1 MPPTTAGALPRLAA
15 TLSLAL
21 LGACSLVPQYQ
32 RPAVPVASHWDNA
45 AAPAAQMPQQWW
57 KDYANAE
64 LDSLIQRAGSDSL
77 TLQAAVARVDQ
88 ARASAR
94 VAGAALYPDLSLGG
108 SYVHDHDSS
117 KNAHDLYAQASY
129 ELDFWGRNRA
139 LADSATALAQATAY
153 DLETARIGLQADI
166 ADSYFQVL
174 SLDERLAVAKRIA
187 SDAENIL
194 QLVQTQ
200 SRLGSSSDLE
210 VEQQRNALQNFQA
223 NVSVLA
229 QQRDAALYQLAVLVG
244 AAPEGFALQHSGLDG
259 VQLPE
264 ARAGLPASLLSQRPD
279 IQAAEARLVSANF
292 DVGAARAAFLPNISL
307 GALAG
312 SDVHTGGGLWQLA
325 ASLSQPLFDG
335 GLLEGQL
342 QADRAHAR
350 ELVADYRQNVLQA
363 LQDVETQLSA
373 PARLAQTQ
381 RIDQAAVDS
390 ARKAADLA
398 QVRYRLGSTDFL
410 TLLTVQ
416 RTLYQAEDSLLQVRL
431 QRLQASVG
439 LNRALG
445 GGFQAPAG
453 AELAS
458 NQPSAQAIRP

>member
-1 MPPTTAGALPRLAA
+1 MPPPASALPRLAA
-15 TLSLAL
+15 VAALAL
-21 LGACSLVPQYQ
+21 LGACSLVPDYQ
-32 RPAVPVASHWDNA
+32 RPSVALASQWDNT
-45 AAPAAQMPQQWW
+45 APAAKVPPQWW
-57 KDYANAE
+57 RDYSSAE
-64 LDSLIQRAGSDSL
+64 LDQLVQRAGSDSL
-77 TLQAAVARVDQ
+77 SLQAAVARVEQ
-88 ARASAR
+88 ARANAR
-94 VAGAALYPDLSLGG
+94 IAGAAQYPNLSLGG
-108 SYVHDHDSS
+108 SYVQDHDSS
-117 KNAHDLYAQASY
+117 KNAGQLFGQASY

-139 LADSATALAQATAY
+139 LADSAGAQAQASAY
-153 DLETARIGLQADI
+153 DLETARIGLDADI
-166 ADSYFQVL
+166 ADTYFQVL
-174 SLDERLAVAKRIA
+174 SLDERLAVARRIA
-187 SDAENIL
+187 DDAGHIL

-200 SRLGSSSDLE
+200 SHLGSSSDLE

-223 NVSVLA
+223 TVSTLD

-244 AAPEGFALQHSGLDG
+244 AAPEGFRLQHSGLDG
-259 VQLPE
+259 IQLPE
-264 ARAGLPASLLSQRPD
+264 ARAGLPAGLLSQRPD
-279 IQAAEARLVSANF
+279 IQAAEARLQSANF

-312 SDVHTGGGLWQLA
+312 GDVRAGGSVWQLA

-350 ELVADYRQNVLQA
+350 ELVADYRQSVLQA

-373 PARLAQTQ
+373 NARLAQTQ
-381 RIDQAAVDS
+381 RIDQDAVDS

-439 LNRALG
+439 LYRALG
-445 GGFQAPAG
+445 GGFQAPEAG

-458 NQPSAQAIRP
+458 NPPSAQATRP

>member
-1 MPPTTAGALPRLAA
+1 MPPSTAGALPRLAA
-15 TLSLAL
+15 ALSLAL
-21 LGACSLVPQYQ
+21 LGACSLVPPYQ
-32 RPAVPVASHWDNA
+32 RPGVPVASHWDNA
-45 AAPAAQMPQQWW
+45 AAPGAQVPQQWW
-57 KDYANAE
+57 KDYASTE
-64 LDSLIQRAGSDSL
+64 LDQLIQRAGSDSL
-77 TLQAAVARVDQ
+77 SLQAAIARVDQ
-88 ARASAR
+88 ARANAR
-94 VAGAALYPDLSLGG
+94 VAEAALYPDLSLGG

-139 LADSATALAQATAY
+139 LADSATAQAQATAY
-153 DLETARIGLQADI
+153 DLETVRIGLQADI
-166 ADSYFQVL
+166 ADAYFQVL
-174 SLDERLAVAKRIA
+174 SLDERLAVARRIA
-187 SDAENIL
+187 SDAGNIL

-229 QQRDAALYQLAVLVG
+229 RQRDAALYQLAVLVG
-244 AAPEGFALQHSGLDG
+244 AAPEGFALQHRGLDG
-259 VQLPE
+259 IQLPE
-264 ARAGLPASLLSQRPD
+264 ARAGLPASLLGQRPD
-279 IQAAEARLVSANF
+279 IQAAEARLLAANF

-312 SDVHTGGGLWQLA
+312 SDVRTGGGLWQLA
-325 ASLSQPLFDG
+325 ASLGQPLFDG

-373 PARLAQTQ
+373 NARLAQTQ
-381 RIDQAAVDS
+381 RLDQAAVDS

-445 GGFQAPAG
+445 GGFQAPQAQ
-453 AELAS
+453 LAS
-458 NQPSAQAIRP
+458 NPPPAQATRP